1 MSQILECQIAEI
13 YLQIALKLAT
23 KGAWVVGTAYIL
35 KRYINE
41 PQTLVCLF
49 ASVVLPSGI
58 LVKYLCEGS
67 VICVLE
73 ANDLQGLKELWQRY
87 ESGKLKDALEEILI
101 TEELRELSAGQEIKL
116 TVELDENM
124 YRDVCLEL
132 MVTKRKG
139 TKFFHSISWF
149 MMKVC

>member
-1 MSQILECQIAEI
+1 MCCLKFQLICQIIAEI
-13 YLQIALKLAT
+13 YLRIALELAT
-23 KGAWVVGTAYIL
+23 KGAWVAGTAFIL

-41 PQTLVCLF
+41 PETLVRLF
-49 ASVVLPSGI
+49 TSVVLPSGI

-73 ANDLQGLKELWQRY
+73 TNDMQGLKELWQKY
-87 ESGKLKDALEEILI
+87 ESGKLQEALEEILI
-101 TEELRELSAGQEIKL
+101 TEELRELSAGQEIIL

-132 MVTKRKG
+132 MMTKRKG
-139 TKFFHSISWF
+139 TKCFHSIS
-149 MMKVC
+149 